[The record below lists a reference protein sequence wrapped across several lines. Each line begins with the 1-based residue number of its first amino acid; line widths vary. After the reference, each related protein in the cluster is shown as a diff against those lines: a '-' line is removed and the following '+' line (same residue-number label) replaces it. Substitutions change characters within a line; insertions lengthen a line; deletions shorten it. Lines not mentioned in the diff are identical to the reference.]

1 MPVSSSHNTTQRR
14 RPRSS
19 ASSNT
24 ATTTSRSSTMSLSA
38 TVTLMLTASV
48 AVVTP
53 SVHAF
58 QMTSVNGLSLTEPRA
73 AASTTRRFF
82 RHTADAA
89 PEHMI
94 PTGAAAAQ
102 QPIHNP
108 FVNPPS
114 FVTPQLETATTTATS
129 TTSSSTTELPTW
141 LADSKDAWW
150 ESHWHTLEEAMLESF
165 FTPQETQRLLQT
177 IEQAAQG
184 DRHQMAT
191 AAEFCYILVETMEM
205 GLTALMAAAHH
216 ICACVTA
223 RHEVAFDTPDTT
235 TTTTTTSPMDSS
247 SSSSSSHQ
255 LWDHA
260 FANALRSSIP
270 EQQQQYHHYHTQ
282 QQQQPGGSE
291 QDYVALIAKDAGRL
305 KTLEMVAAMIYSD
318 KSKASSR
325 VTPDAQDAQNLRSLL
340 LSETKDWRALAIRS
354 AAALFRLR
362 GILNHAHHYQNDGH
376 VALTPEAM
384 QCSREA
390 LHIYAPLASRLG
402 MHRLKNEL
410 EGAAFRIL
418 YRRQSRKVHSLA
430 RELRPRHS
438 RPHLNRGLVEMCDH
452 SLDISS
458 CMKTVLETVQA
469 DMTAL
474 LQQDAHF
481 AEHVQDFTV
490 TARVKEPYSL
500 WKKMLRN
507 KWRHIMEVP
516 DAIALR
522 VVLDAKRV
530 PGEDDAV
537 LRARERALCY
547 YAQKLC
553 LEQWQPAGEDARF
566 KDYIESP
573 KRNGYQS
580 LHYTAHTMWD
590 SEDFKFEIQVRT
602 GEMHQ
607 VAEFGLASHWDYKAQ
622 QKMNSADQH
631 EYCYQEEAPSPEA
644 TISTTGAYTNDA
656 YTRSV
661 QEWHWQHHAGTT
673 QQNEQQQWMSDSY
686 PSASYDDVVAEP
698 AATEEEW
705 AATPT
710 SIEAT
715 ERADR
720 IRARTK
726 KLLPY
731 IEALTAAQTDL
742 AREHVFVFLTSEE
755 DDAAVDADGQQNQHG
770 RVLSLPAGACV
781 LDALREGERELGI
794 AFPDHHRLNGEI
806 STKVTS
812 KLQNGD
818 ILTIPL
824 RGTPTTMA

>member
-1 MPVSSSHNTTQRR
+1 
-14 RPRSS
+14 
-19 ASSNT
+19 
-24 ATTTSRSSTMSLSA
+24 
-38 TVTLMLTASV
+38 
-48 AVVTP
+48 
-53 SVHAF
+53 
-58 QMTSVNGLSLTEPRA
+58 
-73 AASTTRRFF
+73 
-82 RHTADAA
+82 
-89 PEHMI
+89 
-94 PTGAAAAQ
+94 
-102 QPIHNP
+102 
-108 FVNPPS
+108 
-114 FVTPQLETATTTATS
+114 
-129 TTSSSTTELPTW
+129 
-141 LADSKDAWW
+141 
-150 ESHWHTLEEAMLESF
+150 
-165 FTPQETQRLLQT
+165 
-177 IEQAAQG
+177 
-184 DRHQMAT
+184 
-191 AAEFCYILVETMEM
+191 
-205 GLTALMAAAHH
+205 
-216 ICACVTA
+216 
-223 RHEVAFDTPDTT
+223 
-235 TTTTTTSPMDSS
+235 
-247 SSSSSSHQ
+247 
-255 LWDHA
+255 
-260 FANALRSSIP
+260 
-270 EQQQQYHHYHTQ
+270 
-282 QQQQPGGSE
+282 
-291 QDYVALIAKDAGRL
+291 
-305 KTLEMVAAMIYSD
+305 MIYSD
-318 KSKASSR
+318 QSKAASR

-362 GILNHAHHYQNDGH
+362 GIMNHAQQYHEDGH
-376 VALTPEAM
+376 VALTSEAM

-410 EGAAFRIL
+410 EGAAFKIL
-418 YRRQSRKVHSLA
+418 YRRQSRKVHQLA

-438 RPHLNRGLVEMCDH
+438 RPHLNRGLVEMCDG

-458 CMKTVLETVQA
+458 CMKSVLETVQS
-469 DMTAL
+469 DMTTL

-522 VVLDAKRV
+522 VVLDAKRI
-530 PGEDDAV
+530 PGEDETV

-547 YAQKLC
+547 YAQELC
-553 LEQWQPAGEDARF
+553 LQQWQPAGDDARF

-590 SEDFKFEIQVRT
+590 SEDFKFEIQIRT

-622 QKMNSADQH
+622 QKLNKLDHHQQQQQQQQQH
-631 EYCYQEEAPSPEA
+631 YQEETPSPEV
-644 TISTTGAYTNDA
+644 TISTSGAYTNDA
-656 YTRSV
+656 YVRSV
-661 QEWHWQHHAGTT
+661 QEWHWQNHAGTA
-673 QQNEQQQWMSDSY
+673 QQNNQQHWMADSY

-698 AATEEEW
+698 LVATQEW
-705 AATPT
+705 EATPT
-710 SIEAT
+710 STEVT

-755 DDAAVDADGQQNQHG
+755 DDAAANAQGQQYQHG

-794 AFPDHHRLNGEI
+794 AFPDHHRLNGEL

-824 RGTPTTMA
+824 RRTPTTMA

>member
-1 MPVSSSHNTTQRR
+1 MTKKSERR
-14 RPRSS
+14 RPRT
-19 ASSNT
+19 ASLGLL
-24 ATTTSRSSTMSLSA
+24 ST
-38 TVTLMLTASV
+38 TVTLMLTMTTTQPSAVQGFQLQSV
-48 AVVTP
+48 
-53 SVHAF
+53 
-58 QMTSVNGLSLTEPRA
+58 QGLSLAEPRV
-73 AASTTRRFF
+73 TTRRFF
-82 RHTADAA
+82 RNTADAA
-89 PEHMI
+89 SSSD
-94 PTGAAAAQ
+94 ALLAQ
-102 QPIHNP
+102 NP
-108 FVNPPS
+108 FMNVNTPPMAAPVAVAVEQHLELATPTTPTAS
-114 FVTPQLETATTTATS
+114 FTSAARTNTRDTT
-129 TTSSSTTELPTW
+129 LPTW
-141 LADSKDAWW
+141 LAESKDALW
-150 ESHWHTLEEAMLESF
+150 ESNWHTLEEAMLESF

-177 IEQAAQG
+177 IEIAARG

-191 AAEFCYILVETMEM
+191 AADFCYILVDTMEM

-223 RHEVAFDTPDTT
+223 RHTVQQ
-235 TTTTTTSPMDSS
+235 
-247 SSSSSSHQ
+247 SHE

-260 FANALRSSIP
+260 FAAASRTP
-270 EQQQQYHHYHTQ
+270 EADHHSDHV
-282 QQQQPGGSE
+282 G
-291 QDYVALIAKDAGRL
+291 LIAKDAGRL

-318 KSKASSR
+318 KAASR

-362 GILNHAHHYQNDGH
+362 GILQHAHTHHHTSGGSSGGEAE
-376 VALTPEAM
+376 VALTQEAM

-390 LHIYAPLASRLG
+390 LYIYAPLASRLG

-418 YRRQSRKVHSLA
+418 YRRQSKKVHRLA

-438 RPHLNRGLVEMCDH
+438 KPHLNRGLVEMCDH

-458 CMKTVLETVQA
+458 CMKSVLETVKT
-469 DMTAL
+469 DMTQL
-474 LQQDAHF
+474 LREDAHF

-507 KWRHIMEVP
+507 KCQHIMEVP

-522 VVLDAKRV
+522 IVLDAKRV

-537 LRARERALCY
+537 RRARERALCY
-547 YAQKLC
+547 YAQSLC
-553 LEQWQPAGEDARF
+553 LEQWQPAESSDARF

-590 SEDFKFEIQVRT
+590 NEDFKFEIQVRT

-622 QKMNSADQH
+622 QKYHRQT
-631 EYCYQEEAPSPEA
+631 PTKPEV
-644 TISTTGAYTNDA
+644 TISSAAYTNDA
-656 YTRSV
+656 YVRSV

-673 QQNEQQQWMSDSY
+673 QDDQWTTDDS
-686 PSASYDDVVAEP
+686 SALYDV
-698 AATEEEW
+698 TEEPSVSSSTTEGEW
-705 AATPT
+705 HATT

-720 IRARTK
+720 IRERTK
-726 KLLPY
+726 KLQPY

-742 AREHVFVFLTSEE
+742 AREHVFVFLTSE
-755 DDAAVDADGQQNQHG
+755 DDTAATDVHGQQHG

-794 AFPDHHRLNGEI
+794 VFPDQHRLNGEI

-818 ILTIPL
+818 ILTVPL
-824 RGTPTTMA
+824 RGTPTSTVV